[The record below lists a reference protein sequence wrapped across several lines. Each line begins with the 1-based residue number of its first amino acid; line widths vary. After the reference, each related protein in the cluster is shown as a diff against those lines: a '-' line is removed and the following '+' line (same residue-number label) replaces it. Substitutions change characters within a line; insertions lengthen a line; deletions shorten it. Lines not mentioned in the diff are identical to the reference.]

1 MRRHEKDTAVILGKE
16 QARLQEEA
24 EAAAAAAE
32 RMEEVL
38 AAVGRAQSEPMRCL
52 LAFSASLHCL
62 QMSMPTGLL
71 LRATPASLTASTGR
85 LKIPTYSLP
94 RPAALPGCCS
104 LAELEGAYREL
115 RGAYREEY
123 LIYNLAAAALAQV
136 GREP

>member
-1 MRRHEKDTAVILGKE
+1 VRRHEKDTAVILGKE

-52 LAFSASLHCL
+52 LAFSSLHCL
-62 QMSMPTGLL
+62 QMSMPAGLL
-71 LRATPASLTASTGR
+71 LRATPASLTASIGR
-85 LKIPTYSLP
+85 LKIPPYPLP
-94 RPAALPGCCS
+94 RLAALPGCCS

-123 LIYNLAAAALAQV
+123 LMYNLAAAALAQV
-136 GREP
+136 